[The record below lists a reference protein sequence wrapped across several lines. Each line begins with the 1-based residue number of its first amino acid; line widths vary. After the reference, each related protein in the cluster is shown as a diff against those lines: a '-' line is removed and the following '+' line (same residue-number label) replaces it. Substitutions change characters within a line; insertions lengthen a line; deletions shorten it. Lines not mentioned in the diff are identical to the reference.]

1 MAADFSPQKNARK
14 AKPHVCKKEH
24 IAIKDL
30 KAKDEIKHRHMNKT
44 YLPKDIPVY
53 PSPVEF
59 HITEVAHVTN
69 KTSLMDIWKSE
80 GFMGLDGDSFSWWSL
95 KINEADI
102 RAAEERYLE
111 KLFPDITKEQ
121 KTAHPPFLS
130 KFTTSPLF
138 LNEFSRYGNF
148 RFTFPLTELMEAYK
162 KQKCEG
168 QEPVLRIY
176 GTKLFKQEIEY
187 VVLVHSPLVNT
198 LFSQFPKLTHSPWVA
213 YDGHQIIWRAQAI
226 CETHNF
232 QLVISGNT
240 AVAEPMYAHQFYV
253 WDHVSLVF
261 YAEDVLT
268 FPTRRLKAS
277 LSCCDLDPNVDL
289 SNGENCSSLA
299 EAEEFSER
307 LPEDESEKEDEKEED
322 KSVEVK
328 MEKD

>member
-1 MAADFSPQKNARK
+1 MAANFSPQKNGRK
-14 AKPHVCKKEH
+14 ARPHVCKKEY

-30 KAKDEIKHRHMNKT
+30 KIKDEIKQLHMNKT
-44 YLPKDIPVY
+44 YLPKDIPDY

-69 KTSLMDIWKSE
+69 KTSLEGIWKSE
-80 GFMGLDGDSFSWWSL
+80 GFMGLDEDSFSWWSL

-130 KFTTSPLF
+130 DFTTSPLF

-187 VVLVHSPLVNT
+187 VVLVHSPDLNEK
-198 LFSQFPKLTHSPWVA
+198 FSQFPELTDNPWVA

-226 CETHNF
+226 CETHKF
-232 QLVISGNT
+232 QLVIRGNT
-240 AVAEPMYAHQFYV
+240 AVTEPMNTHQFYV

-261 YAEDVLT
+261 HTEDVLT
-268 FPTRRLKAS
+268 FPKRRLKAS
-277 LSCCDLDPNVDL
+277 LSCCELDENVDL
-289 SNGENCSSLA
+289 SNGENCPSLA
-299 EAEEFSER
+299 EAEKCIER
-307 LPEDESEKEDEKEED
+307 LPDDESEKEDEKEEY
-322 KSVEVK
+322 KSVKKE
-328 MEKD
+328 MD